1 MELKKKIVVSCLVVM
16 GCLISFRV
24 GTVRATNAALT
35 AKALADVP
43 ILPIG
48 QETLNDQVKRALA
61 GNDGPMAAIL
71 ANVLSRCKS
80 DLEIL
85 KLVRSEGHDPYADAQ
100 LLASR
105 VERLQEYARKIA
117 HCQTVPGDH
126 VKVRLG
132 LLDLAMQ
139 QGVVGAAKESFLAGS
154 REPSTLSRMVNDANS
169 GDISSILNI
178 SFYEPKL
185 FGITQEQQDAMR
197 YALKLAS
204 TDPVVGER
212 IAADLRIAEHY
223 PDPDSQFDFSAIS
236 NATRKNGAEIAERIK
251 ERLRKK
257 FF

>member
-1 MELKKKIVVSCLVVM
+1 MALKKKLIVSFLVAM
-16 GCLISFRV
+16 GCLIWFRV
-24 GTVRATNAALT
+24 WTVRTTNAVLT
-35 AKALADVP
+35 AEALSDLP
-43 ILPIG
+43 ILPSG
-48 QETLNDQVKRALA
+48 QETLNDQVAHALA
-61 GNDGPMAAIL
+61 GKDGPMAAIL
-71 ANVLSRCKS
+71 ANVLRRCES

-85 KLVRSEGHDPYADAQ
+85 KLARSDGHDPYADAQ
-100 LLASR
+100 LKASR

-126 VKVRLG
+126 VKVRLR

-154 REPSTLSRMVNDANS
+154 REPSTLSRMVNDANL
-169 GDISSILNI
+169 GDVSSIMTI
-178 SFYEPKL
+178 SLCEPRV

-204 TDPVVGER
+204 VDPVVGEHV
-212 IAADLRIAEHY
+212 ASVLRIAEHY

-257 FF
+257 LS